1 MNTTDPNKKIQ
12 TQFWSNEPTI
22 LFNKTNITQVW
33 INSSMSF
40 EEKLNAISRLVIILT
55 ILGFVITGGI
65 RFLIIGIVTLAV
77 VFCIY
82 QLRKQ
87 TNVEKEGFES
97 NEQIKITD
105 PITLNTFL
113 KNEFNKTIKTN
124 PMGNVLLTDIGDM
137 PQRKSAPP
145 SFNAN
150 VTEDINRATKQ
161 AVQTMNPGIKNTNK
175 QLYGD
180 LGQNFEFDESMRQFY
195 TTPNTKVCNDQSAF
209 AEYLYGNMPS
219 CKEGDAFKCIQD
231 NLRYIQ
237 M

>member
-1 MNTTDPNKKIQ
+1 MNSSDPNKKIQ

-22 LFNKTNITQVW
+22 LFNKNNITQLW

-55 ILGFVITGGI
+55 ILGFVVTGGI
-65 RFLIIGIVTLAV
+65 RFLVMGVVTLAV

-82 QLRKQ
+82 QLRSNS
-87 TNVEKEGFES
+87 TSEKEGF
-97 NEQIKITD
+97 EQIKITD

-113 KNEFNKTIKTN
+113 KNEFNKTTKSN
-124 PMGNVLLTDIGDM
+124 PLGNVLLTDIGDT

-161 AVQTMNPGIKNTNK
+161 AVQSMNPGIKNTNK
-175 QLYGD
+175 KLYGD

-195 TTPNTKVCNDQSAF
+195 TTPNTKVCNDQTAF

-231 NLRYIQ
+231 NVRYIQ